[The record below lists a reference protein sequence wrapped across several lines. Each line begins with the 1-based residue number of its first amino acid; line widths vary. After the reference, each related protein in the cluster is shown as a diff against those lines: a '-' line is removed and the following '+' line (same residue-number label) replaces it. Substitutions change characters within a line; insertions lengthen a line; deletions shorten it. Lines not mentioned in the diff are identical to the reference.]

1 MTAEISVGIVFAV
14 PESQMLVELRLAPG
28 ATVADAIAAS
38 GLIDAFPKHALN
50 TLPVGIWGRLTEAD
64 QVLKDGDRV
73 EIYRQLPVDPMESR
87 RLKASAPAPDPCES
101 R

>member
-1 MTAEISVGIVFAV
+1 MTAEISVDIVFAV

-38 GLIDAFPKHALN
+38 GLIDAFPEHAL
-50 TLPVGIWGRLTEAD
+50 TALPVGIWGRLTEAG

-87 RLKASAPAPDPCES
+87 PWIMRALRSVPRES